1 MSMWKLSCPN
11 SRFASTLSLTGAV
24 VALAA
29 AVALAQAPAGK
40 QSSRLK
46 AQYAQI
52 PLTFEANQG
61 QTASQ
66 AQFLARSRGTI
77 VFLTAR
83 GMVVKTKQGAVGM
96 RFAGATAAP
105 AAQGRQAVASPVH
118 YWLGSGLVSVRS
130 YRKVDFAKIYPGV
143 GVTYYGHDGQ
153 VEFDLKLAPHASPAA
168 VQMAFRGA
176 SPYLGADGSLTLA
189 HGVSLRTPLAYQSVN
204 GRRHAVRVQ
213 YRLLP
218 DDRVGLVVGAYDAN
232 RTLIVDPILA
242 FASLLGGT
250 SYNQA
255 NAVAVDSKGNGYVAG
270 FTISTDFP
278 VQSAFQAKDA
288 PGSFSTSSNDAF
300 VTEISA
306 DGKSLIYSTY
316 LGGNGDDEATGIA
329 VDSTG
334 AAYVTGFTNS
344 TNFPTTAAVPPIQAA
359 NAGGYDAFVTK
370 FAVGGAKLDYSTY
383 LGGTG
388 DDKAAAIAV
397 DPQGEAFITGTTSS
411 TDFPVSATAP
421 QKTMAGKTDAFVA
434 GISAAGTSTLYATY
448 LGGSDIDNGNA
459 IAVDQTGN
467 VVVGGATAS
476 TNFPV
481 TAGAHQPQIGGNFDG
496 FIAMIPRAGTSIGWA
511 TYLGGSG
518 ADAINAVTVDTA
530 DNVYVAGS
538 TNSSNL
544 FCPFSSCASSFAGNG
559 DAFVAKF
566 NSSGSQL
573 VWGAYLGAAPSGVAT
588 AIAVDST
595 DDVYIAG
602 YTSSASLP
610 ATSNA
615 TQNTP
620 GGAVDGFLA
629 KLGPAGPNSANPFL
643 FYSYLGGREN
653 DAVNGMGIDAN
664 GDIDLVGTTSSNN
677 FPVTAGT
684 FQTSLNSSTDA
695 FVARYVV
702 AAQGVFSPPAMG
714 FPAQAP
720 TVKSAAQTVTFTNGG
735 ELALIIKS
743 ITTTGPYSET
753 DTCSANNSTLQP
765 TQSCTISVVFTPTA
779 TGTQNG
785 TLVITDNSP
794 SGSETLPLSGSGGDF
809 SVSVTPIN
817 QTIAAG
823 ASASFEVDLAPAT
836 GYTGVVKLSC
846 TGIGTTQNATCT
858 PSPASLTMNGTSTS
872 IATMTVTTTVR
883 PAIVPWFSAPPSGPW
898 FWIALFGL
906 ALALTG
912 AIYGLRMRG
921 MRRRVGW
928 VGTAVLLGLS
938 FAAAGC
944 GGKTTNQG
952 TPAGNYSLTFT
963 GTAGQ
968 ATHSQ
973 KVNLTVN

>member
-1 MSMWKLSCPN
+1 MSMWKLSCPS
-11 SRFASTLSLTGAV
+11 SRFASTLPLTGAV

-40 QSSRLK
+40 KAAHLK

-66 AQFLARSRGTI
+66 AQFLARSRGTV
-77 VFLTAR
+77 VFLTAH

-96 RFAGATAAP
+96 EFAGAAAAP
-105 AAQGRQAVASPVH
+105 AAQGLQAVSAPVH
-118 YWLGSGLVSVRS
+118 YWLGSKPLTVPS
-130 YRKVDFAKIYPGV
+130 YRSVHFADMYPGV

-153 VEFDLKLAPHASPAA
+153 VEFDLKLAAHASPAA
-168 VQMAFRGA
+168 VQLAFRGA
-176 SPYLGADGSLTLA
+176 SPRLGADGSLALA
-189 HGVSLRTPLAYQSVN
+189 HGVSLHAPLAYQLIN
-204 GRRHAVRVQ
+204 GRRHSVPVR

-218 DDRVGLVVGAYDAN
+218 GQHVGLAVGAYDAN
-232 RTLIVDPILA
+232 RPLVVDPILA
-242 FASLLGGT
+242 FASLLGG
-250 SYNQA
+250 SAYNQA
-255 NAVAVDSKGNGYVAG
+255 NAVAIDGSGNGYIAG
-270 FTISTDFP
+270 YTLSTDFP
-278 VQSAFQAKDA
+278 VQSAFQATDA

-300 VTEISA
+300 ITEISP
-306 DGKSLIYSTY
+306 DGKTLVYSTY

-344 TNFPTTAAVPPIQAA
+344 TNFPTTAAVAPIQAA

-370 FAVGGAKLDYSTY
+370 FAAGGASLDYSTY

-397 DPQGEAFITGTTSS
+397 DPQDEAFITGTTSS
-411 TDFPVSATAP
+411 TDFPVSASAP
-421 QKTMAGKTDAFVA
+421 QKAMAGKTDAFVA
-434 GISAAGTSTLYATY
+434 GISAAGTSVLYATY
-448 LGGSDIDNGNA
+448 LGGADVDNGNA

-467 VVVGGATAS
+467 VFVGGATAS

-481 TAGAHQPQIGGNFDG
+481 TAGAKQSQIGGNFDG
-496 FIAMIPRAGTSIGWA
+496 FIAMIPRAGTSVSWA
-511 TYLGGSG
+511 TYVGGSG
-518 ADAINAVTVDTA
+518 ADAINAITIDTA

-544 FCPFSSCASSFAGNG
+544 FCPFSSCSSSFAGNG
-559 DAFVAKF
+559 DAFVAKY

-595 DDVYIAG
+595 DDVYVAG

-610 ATSNA
+610 TTSNA
-615 TQNTP
+615 TQTTP
-620 GGAVDGFLA
+620 GGAIDGFLA
-629 KLGPAGPNSANPFL
+629 KLGPAGPNSSNPFL

-653 DAVNGMGIDAN
+653 DAVNGMGIDSN
-664 GDIDLVGTTSSNN
+664 GDIELVGTTSSNN
-677 FPVTAGT
+677 FPVTSGA
-684 FQTSLNSSTDA
+684 FQTNLNSSTDA

-735 ELALIIKS
+735 ELALVIKS

-779 TGTQNG
+779 TGAQNG
-785 TLVITDNSP
+785 TLVVTDNSP

-809 SVSVTPIN
+809 SVSVTPTAI
-817 QTIAAG
+817 TIAAG
-823 ASASFEVDLAPAT
+823 ASASYEVDLAPAT

-846 TGIGTTQNATCT
+846 TGIGSTQNATCT

-872 IATMTVTTTVR
+872 TATMTVTTTVR
-883 PAIVPWFSAPPSGPW
+883 PAVVPWFTEPPSGPW
-898 FWIALFGL
+898 LWFALFGL
-906 ALALTG
+906 ALGLAAAL
-912 AIYGLRMRG
+912 YGLRTRG
-921 MRRRVGW
+921 MRRRLGW

-944 GGKTTNQG
+944 GGSTTNPG
-952 TPAGNYSLTFT
+952 TPAGNYTLTFT
-963 GTAGQ
+963 GTAGS

-973 KVNLTVN
+973 TVTLTVN